1 MLFFTL
7 FGGCCDSFH
16 WNLPPR
22 PQVLQLMGPV
32 QTLATIL
39 GLSTVSGINLYL
51 TVFMVGLAQRLG
63 WVHGLPSD
71 LALLSHPLVLG
82 ASALLFLLEFLADKI
97 PFVTP
102 IWDGIH
108 TFIRPVG
115 GALLALGAAAQ
126 LNPVLQVLATLAGGT
141 IALSTHGGKMG
152 LRLLAHTAP
161 EPATHSLLSLA
172 EDLSVL
178 ALLALAWKHPMV
190 ALPVLGLILL
200 ATGLLLPL
208 LARALLMVVTGLRET
223 VRGWMRSQRE
233 PRAPVWV
240 HLKALELT
248 AGEPA
253 RIDPAFARRISGV
266 PRFHLVYLVEAGTHR
281 HLVFRR
287 WFRTRHQEFPLG
299 PIRIIPGFLW
309 DSMVFWRNGKPQ
321 LLLAVRS
328 HRQQR
333 EALQPGS

>member
-141 IALSTHGGKMG
+141 IALGTHGSQKGH
-152 LRLLAHTAP
+152 L
-161 EPATHSLLSLA
+161 E
-172 EDLSVL
+172 EVL
-178 ALLALAWKHPMV
+178 EGETQFRPPHGVGIGPSH
-190 ALPVLGLILL
+190 LI
-200 ATGLLLPL
+200 G
-208 LARALLMVVTGLRET
+208 R
-223 VRGWMRSQRE
+223 
-233 PRAPVWV
+233 
-240 HLKALELT
+240 
-248 AGEPA
+248 
-253 RIDPAFARRISGV
+253 
-266 PRFHLVYLVEAGTHR
+266 
-281 HLVFRR
+281 
-287 WFRTRHQEFPLG
+287 
-299 PIRIIPGFLW
+299 
-309 DSMVFWRNGKPQ
+309 
-321 LLLAVRS
+321 
-328 HRQQR
+328 
-333 EALQPGS
+333 